1 MTFMICDKLTIPN
14 LQFRNILSFSPNTL
28 LNLGMSRIVIYNK
41 DLEDIP
47 PIKSFINLEG
57 ILEDISTTDSIESLY
72 KVLDQKKNETMLL
85 LFITRDLIPSEEMM
99 LNYLRVQKNTSV
111 IFCGREKWAYR
122 AWKWRVYD
130 FLRLPVRKKEM
141 ITTLRKY
148 QNEKLNI
155 KDQYL
160 TLKYQGGFYRIH
172 PQNIVF
178 VKGEGN
184 YSMIWLKDGK
194 RLLVTRKIGEMAD
207 MLISY
212 DYIQRVG
219 KSYIF
224 NLSLVRNID
233 ASKITFAANEPIAV
247 KLGASYIKRIQDL
260 LVNG

>member
-1 MTFMICDKLTIPN
+1 
-14 LQFRNILSFSPNTL
+14 
-28 LNLGMSRIVIYNK
+28 MSRIVIYNK

-47 PIKSFINLEG
+47 VIKSFINSEG
-57 ILEDISTTDSIESLY
+57 ISENVITTDSTESLY
-72 KVLDQKKNETMLL
+72 NILDQNKGEETLL
-85 LFITRDLIPSEEMM
+85 LFITRDLELSEELM
-99 LNYLRVQKNTSV
+99 LNFLRVQKNISV
-111 IFCGREKWAYR
+111 IFCGREEWAYR

-130 FLRLPVRKKEM
+130 FLRLPVRKKEL
-141 ITTLRKY
+141 IATLQKY
-148 QNEKLNI
+148 QNEKLNK

-184 YSMIWLKDGK
+184 YSRIWLKDGK

-224 NLSLVRNID
+224 NLSLVKSID

>member
-1 MTFMICDKLTIPN
+1 
-14 LQFRNILSFSPNTL
+14 
-28 LNLGMSRIVIYNK
+28 MSRIVIYNK
-41 DLEDIP
+41 NLEDIP
-47 PIKSFINLEG
+47 LIKSFINSEG
-57 ILEDISTTDSIESLY
+57 ISEDVITTDSTESLY
-72 KVLDQKKNETMLL
+72 NILDQNKTVKILL
-85 LFITRDLIPSEEMM
+85 LFITRDLKPSEEMM
-99 LNYLRVQKNTSV
+99 LNFLRVQKNTSV
-111 IFCGREKWAYR
+111 IFCGREEWAFR

-130 FLRLPVRKKEM
+130 FLRLPVRKKEL
-141 ITTLRKY
+141 IPALQRH
-148 QNEKLNI
+148 QNEKLNK

-178 VKGEGN
+178 IKGEGN
-184 YSMIWLKDGK
+184 YSRIWLKDGN
-194 RLLVTRKIGEMAD
+194 RLLVTRKVGEMAD

-224 NLSLVRNID
+224 NLSLVKSID

-260 LVNG
+260 LVNE